1 MTFNYISAERDSFH
15 FKYSDTC
22 QISSANKASD
32 SNQKKKCLP
41 TYVTASLGRLQQLSP
56 IWSDVTCYILYFQII
71 CAVTYVFFC
80 RTIIFALLIDSGVCC
95 NNHLLIYASSF
106 FFYRKYVKCM
116 ARNNLET
123 SQKIIKNIFID
134 KMLYCFGKYIF
145 IRVYWEKFNK
155 QNKTIERTQRS
166 TLAGSQGRHRDEQFE
181 IKSSRF

>member
-1 MTFNYISAERDSFH
+1 
-15 FKYSDTC
+15 
-22 QISSANKASD
+22 
-32 SNQKKKCLP
+32 
-41 TYVTASLGRLQQLSP
+41 
-56 IWSDVTCYILYFQII
+56 
-71 CAVTYVFFC
+71 
-80 RTIIFALLIDSGVCC
+80 
-95 NNHLLIYASSF
+95 
-106 FFYRKYVKCM
+106 M